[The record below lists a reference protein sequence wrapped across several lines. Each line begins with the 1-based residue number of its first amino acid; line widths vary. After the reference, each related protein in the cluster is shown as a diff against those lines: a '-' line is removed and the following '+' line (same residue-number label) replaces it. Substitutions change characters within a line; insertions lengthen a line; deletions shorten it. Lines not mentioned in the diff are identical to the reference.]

1 MGIGATDMTDTTQ
14 PEALRLADE
23 LAHGYPLAL
32 DAMSAAAELRRL
44 HARVTELEAQAPA
57 VPAVASQEFEQW
69 VAAYST
75 LPVTRDQHAYTDM
88 TTEILWHAW
97 QAATKTK
104 APVGAFDGVIDAN
117 TRPGLAGVEYTCA
130 HDFAVQPSSGIKLCQ
145 KCGLSEVAARKAAP
159 QPEAAPAVWKD
170 RDTAKLVNDLRD
182 VAIQYHGSQQLRER
196 IAYLVRP
203 LVAPQ
208 PEAAAGPTIDYGQF
222 LSDVMTAAGLVAHGK
237 QCKALSDRLGDM
249 VMRLR
254 AAPQPEA
261 AAMTRREQAAQR
273 VREAM
278 GIDPSDVTDPLHPRY
293 ITGFNAGH
301 AAGKKR
307 AHPHQRGSLLDG
319 SGAGKTKALTQ

>member
-1 MGIGATDMTDTTQ
+1 MTDTTQ

-23 LAHGYPLAL
+23 LAHGHPLAL

-88 TTEILWHAW
+88 TTEMLWHAW
-97 QAATKTK
+97 QAATETK

-170 RDTAKLVNDLRD
+170 HDTAKLVNDLRD

-208 PEAAAGPTIDYGQF
+208 PEAAA
-222 LSDVMTAAGLVAHGK
+222 
-237 QCKALSDRLGDM
+237 
-249 VMRLR
+249 
-254 AAPQPEA
+254 
-261 AAMTRREQAAQR
+261 MTRREQAAQR

-293 ITGFNAGH
+293 IAGFDAGH

-307 AHPHQRGSLLDG
+307 AAPQPEAAVDERAAFERVFPMPND
-319 SGAGKTKALTQ
+319 